1 MADLTLPLR
10 QSPPGPGP
18 LDHEF
23 PLVFRDRREDA
34 EEKLS
39 IGGSSID
46 VIPHRD
52 ELLPLAIL
60 VRNGQLLSLWPYP
73 VPLVT
78 LLQPAAKAR
87 AITPRSVGLG
97 GSHRIYGCDGPAQRW

>member
-1 MADLTLPLR
+1 
-10 QSPPGPGP
+10 
-18 LDHEF
+18 
-23 PLVFRDRREDA
+23 
-34 EEKLS
+34 
-39 IGGSSID
+39 
-46 VIPHRD
+46 
-52 ELLPLAIL
+52 L